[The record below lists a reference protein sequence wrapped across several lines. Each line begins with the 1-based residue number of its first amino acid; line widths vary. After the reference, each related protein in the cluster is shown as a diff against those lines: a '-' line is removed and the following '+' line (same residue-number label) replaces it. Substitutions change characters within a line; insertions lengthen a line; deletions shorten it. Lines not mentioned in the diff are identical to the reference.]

1 MTKEQLK
8 RGKELTAEIEKL
20 QELRND
26 IARSQTLTFGLG
38 GRLSEGKAIVQGRY
52 VADFVTDGGVSFRMD
67 FQGDA
72 AVPEWAATAHKVARL
87 IVCDAMDAEI
97 ARLQKELDE
106 L

>member
-26 IARSQTLTFGLG
+26 IARSQTLTFGL
-38 GRLSEGKAIVQGRY
+38 
-52 VADFVTDGGVSFRMD
+52 GGVSFRMD